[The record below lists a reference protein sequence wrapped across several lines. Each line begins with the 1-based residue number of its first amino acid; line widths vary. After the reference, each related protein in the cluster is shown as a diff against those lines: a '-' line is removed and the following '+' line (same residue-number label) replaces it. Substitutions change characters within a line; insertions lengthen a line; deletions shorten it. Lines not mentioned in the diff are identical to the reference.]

1 MCYLQGSIPLSNPAS
16 VEPPEE
22 TATTMA
28 APATS
33 FRVVM
38 AQLDFLVG
46 DINGNVGKIAAAAA
60 EARDRLRADL
70 IVLPELTITGY
81 PPEDLLLRPG
91 FIRQVKPALQR
102 LCGEIQGIAVVIGC
116 PLPTPDG
123 LRNAAV
129 VLDDGAMRATYYKQ
143 WLPNYSVFDEKRY
156 FVPGEDPAV
165 VAVAG
170 VRVGV
175 TICEDV
181 WLPGPAA
188 QAAEAGAQ
196 LLINLNASPYHA
208 GKSDQ
213 RLSVLRERVRESQ
226 IPIVYVN
233 LLGGQDELVFDGG
246 SMVVGVDGTLVRRAP
261 FFAAGLYPVDF
272 QVSAA
277 GMAPVP
283 GEVAEEPGL
292 EEGIYQALVLGVR
305 DYVEKNGFPGVVLG
319 LSGGIDSALT
329 LAIAVDALGPERVEA
344 VLMPSRHTAEMSN
357 TDAELEARALGV
369 GYRILPIEPAFQ
381 AFLQVLQPVFA
392 GLPPDIAE
400 ENIQARCRGV
410 LLMAISNK
418 TGKLVLTTGN
428 KSETAVGYST
438 LYGDMAGG
446 FAPIKDVLKTMV
458 YRLAAYRNSLSPV
471 IPRRVFD
478 RPPSAELRPDQT
490 DQDSLPP
497 YELLDAILHGYVEE
511 DRSVEEL
518 IAAGF
523 DRATVERVARL
534 VIVNEYKRRQAA
546 PGVRITPR
554 AFGRDRR
561 YPITSGFRR

>member
-1 MCYLQGSIPLSNPAS
+1 MTNVSS
-16 VEPPEE
+16 
-22 TATTMA
+22 
-28 APATS
+28 S

-46 DINGNVGKIAAAAA
+46 DIAGNVDKIVTAAI
-60 EARDRLRADL
+60 EARDRLQAHL
-70 IVLPELTITGY
+70 IVFPELTITGY

-91 FIRQVKPALQR
+91 FVRQIDPALER
-102 LCGEIQGIAVVIGC
+102 LCREIQGIAAVVGC
-116 PLPTPDG
+116 PLSTSEG
-123 LRNAAV
+123 LRNAAII
-129 VLDDGAMRATYYKQ
+129 LDRGEIRARYFKQ

-156 FVPGEDPAV
+156 FVPGEEATV
-165 VAVAG
+165 VEIAG

-181 WLPGPAA
+181 WLPGPVA
-188 QAAEAGAQ
+188 QAADAGAQ
-196 LLINLNASPYHA
+196 LLVNLNASPYHA
-208 GKSDQ
+208 GKGEQ
-213 RLSVLRERVRESQ
+213 RLTVLQQRVREGC
-226 IPIVYVN
+226 IPIIYVN
-233 LLGGQDELVFDGG
+233 LIGGQDELVFDGG
-246 SMVVGVDGTLVRRAP
+246 SMVVGADGVLMQRAP
-261 FFAAGLYPVDF
+261 FFAEGLYPVDF
-272 QVSAA
+272 QIAA
-277 GMAPVP
+277 RKATPIP
-283 GEVAEEPGL
+283 GSVAGEQGL

-305 DYVEKNGFPGVVLG
+305 DYVNKNGFPGVVLG

-329 LAIAVDALGPERVEA
+329 LAIAVDALGPDRVEA
-344 VLMPSRHTAEMSN
+344 VLMPSRYTADMSN
-357 TDAELEARALGV
+357 TDAEQEARTLSV
-369 GYRILPIEPAFQ
+369 RYQIMPIEPAFQ
-381 AFLQVLQPVFA
+381 SFLEILQPVLA
-392 GLPPDIAE
+392 GRSPDTTE
-400 ENIQARCRGV
+400 ENLQARCRGV

-458 YRLAAYRNSLSPV
+458 YRLAAWRNRQSPV
-471 IPRRVFD
+471 IPQRVMD

-497 YELLDAILHGYVEE
+497 YDVLDAILQGYVEE

-518 IAAGF
+518 ITAGF
-523 DRATVERVARL
+523 DQAMVERVARL
-534 VIVNEYKRRQAA
+534 VILNEYKRRQAA
-546 PGVRITPR
+546 PGVRITLR

>member
-1 MCYLQGSIPLSNPAS
+1 M
-16 VEPPEE
+16 
-22 TATTMA
+22 TAT
-28 APATS
+28 ATA
-33 FRVVM
+33 FRVLM
-38 AQLDFLVG
+38 AQLIFLVG
-46 DINGNVGKIAAAAA
+46 DIAGNADKIIAAAT
-60 EARDRLRADL
+60 EARDRHQADL
-70 IVLPELTITGY
+70 IVFPELTLTGY

-91 FIRQVKPALQR
+91 FISQVEPALKR
-102 LCGEIQGIAVVIGC
+102 LCQELQGIAAVIGC
-116 PLPTPDG
+116 PLRTPEG

-129 VLDDGAMRATYYKQ
+129 VLDDGAVQATYYKQ

-156 FVPGEDPAV
+156 FVAGMEPGLATIK
-165 VAVAG
+165 G

-181 WLPGPAA
+181 WQAGPVA
-188 QAAEAGAQ
+188 QAAKAGAR
-196 LLINLNASPYHA
+196 LLVNLNASPYHA
-208 GKSDQ
+208 GKGDQ
-213 RLSVLRERVRESQ
+213 RLKMLRQRVGESR

-246 SMVVGVDGTLVRRAP
+246 SLVVSADGALIQQAP
-261 FFAAGLYPVDF
+261 FFVDGLYPVDF
-272 QVSAA
+272 KLSET
-277 GMAPVP
+277 GLTPVQGP
-283 GEVAEEPGL
+283 IAEEPDL
-292 EEGIYQALVLGVR
+292 EQGIYQALVLGVR

-329 LAIAVDALGPERVEA
+329 LAIAVDALGAERVEA
-344 VLMPSRHTAEMSN
+344 VLMPSRYTADMSN
-357 TDAELEARALGV
+357 TDAVLEAQALGV
-369 GYRILPIEPAFQ
+369 KFHTLPIELAFQ
-381 AFLQVLQPVFA
+381 SFLEILQPVFA
-392 GLPPDIAE
+392 GLPTGIAE

-418 TGKLVLTTGN
+418 TGKMVLTTGN

-458 YRLAAYRNSLSPV
+458 YRLAAWRNRQSPV
-471 IPRRVFD
+471 IPQRVFD

-497 YELLDAILHGYVEE
+497 YDILDAILHGYVEE

-523 DRATVERVARL
+523 ERATVERVARL

>member
-1 MCYLQGSIPLSNPAS
+1 MTDVSSL
-16 VEPPEE
+16 
-22 TATTMA
+22 
-28 APATS
+28 

-46 DINGNVGKIAAAAA
+46 DIVGNVDKIVTAAA

-70 IVLPELTITGY
+70 IVFPELTITGY

-91 FIRQVKPALQR
+91 FIRQIDPALQR
-102 LCGEIQGIAVVIGC
+102 LRSEIRGIAAVVGC
-116 PLPTPDG
+116 PLSTTEG

-129 VLDDGAMRATYYKQ
+129 VLDQGEIRACYFKQ

-156 FVPGEDPAV
+156 FLPGRDAV
-165 VAVAG
+165 VVNIAG
-170 VRVGV
+170 TPVGV

-181 WLPGPAA
+181 WLPGPVA
-188 QAAEAGAQ
+188 QAADAGAQ
-196 LLINLNASPYHA
+196 LLVNLNASPYHA
-208 GKSDQ
+208 GKGEQ
-213 RLSVLRERVRESQ
+213 RLTVLQHRVREGR

-233 LLGGQDELVFDGG
+233 LIGGQDELVFDGG
-246 SMVVGVDGTLVRRAP
+246 SIVVDADGALMQRAP
-261 FFAAGLYPVDF
+261 FFTEGLYPVDF
-272 QVSAA
+272 QISARGA
-277 GMAPVP
+277 TPVP
-283 GEVAEEPGL
+283 GAVVGEPGT

-305 DYVEKNGFPGVVLG
+305 DYVNKNGFPGVVLG

-329 LAIAVDALGPERVEA
+329 LAVAVDALGSERVEA
-344 VLMPSRHTAEMSN
+344 VLMPSRYTADMSN
-357 TDAELEARALGV
+357 ADAELEARSLGV
-369 GYRILPIEPAFQ
+369 PYHLMPIEPAFQ
-381 AFLQVLQPVFA
+381 SFLEILQPVLA
-392 GLPPDIAE
+392 GRPPDATE
-400 ENIQARCRGV
+400 ENLQARCRGV

-458 YRLAAYRNSLSPV
+458 YRVAAWRNRQSPV
-471 IPRRVFD
+471 IPQRVFD

-497 YELLDAILHGYVEE
+497 YDILDAILHGYVEE
-511 DRSVEEL
+511 DHSVEEL
-518 IAAGF
+518 IDAGF
-523 DRATVERVARL
+523 DQAMVERVARL
-534 VIVNEYKRRQAA
+534 VILNEYKRRQAA

>member
-1 MCYLQGSIPLSNPAS
+1 MKEAHY
-16 VEPPEE
+16 
-22 TATTMA
+22 
-28 APATS
+28 S

-38 AQLDFLVG
+38 AQLNFLVG
-46 DINGNVGKIAAAAA
+46 DIAGNTDNIIATML
-60 EARDRLRADL
+60 EARDRLHADL
-70 IVLPELTITGY
+70 VVFPELTLTGY

-91 FIRQVKPALQR
+91 FIAQIEPALQR
-102 LCGEIQGIAVVIGC
+102 LQHEIQGIAAVIGC
-116 PLPTPDG
+116 PVMTPAG
-123 LRNAAV
+123 LYNAAV
-129 VLDDGAMRATYYKQ
+129 VVGDGALKATYYKQ
-143 WLPNYSVFDEKRY
+143 LLPNYSVFDEKRY
-156 FVPGEDPAV
+156 FVAGTEPGIATIK
-165 VAVAG
+165 G
-170 VRVGV
+170 VRIGMTV
-175 TICEDV
+175 CEDA
-181 WLPGPAA
+181 WQPGPMA
-188 QAAEAGAQ
+188 QATQAGAQ
-196 LLINLNASPYHA
+196 LLVNLNASPYHA
-208 GKSDQ
+208 GKVNQ
-213 RLSVLRERVRESQ
+213 RLDMLRQRAAENRV
-226 IPIVYVN
+226 PIVYVN

-246 SMVVGVDGTLVRRAP
+246 SLVVGADGALIEQAP
-261 FFAAGLYPVDF
+261 FFTEGLYPVDF
-272 QVSAA
+272 QLAENRL
-277 GMAPVP
+277 MPVQ
-283 GEVAEEPGL
+283 GQIAKEPGL

-305 DYVEKNGFPGVVLG
+305 DYVQKNGFPGVVLG

-329 LAIAVDALGPERVEA
+329 LAIAVDALGAERVEA
-344 VLMPSRHTAEMSN
+344 VSMPSRYTADMSN
-357 TDAELEARALGV
+357 TDAELEANALGV
-369 GYRILPIEPAFQ
+369 QYYTLPIEPTFQ

-392 GLPPDIAE
+392 GLPPGIAE

-418 TGKLVLTTGN
+418 TGKMVLTTGN

-458 YRLAAYRNSLSPV
+458 YRLAAYRNRLSPV
-471 IPRRVFD
+471 IPQRVID

-490 DQDSLPP
+490 DQDSLPA
-497 YELLDAILHGYVEE
+497 YDVLDAILHGYVEE

-523 DRATVERVARL
+523 DQATVERVARL

>member
-1 MCYLQGSIPLSNPAS
+1 
-16 VEPPEE
+16 
-22 TATTMA
+22 
-28 APATS
+28 
-33 FRVVM
+33 M
-38 AQLDFLVG
+38 AQLNFLVG
-46 DINGNVGKIAAAAA
+46 DIAGNTEKVIAAAL

-70 IVLPELTITGY
+70 IVFPELTLTGY

-91 FIRQVKPALQR
+91 FIRQVEPALQR
-102 LCGEIQGIAVVIGC
+102 LCGEIRGIAAVIGC
-116 PLPTPDG
+116 PLPTPEG

-129 VLDDGAMRATYYKQ
+129 MLSDGAIRASYYKQ
-143 WLPNYSVFDEKRY
+143 CLPNYSVFDEKRY
-156 FVPGEDPAV
+156 FVPGQEPMV
-165 VAVAG
+165 LTVAG
-170 VRVGV
+170 ARVGV
-175 TICEDV
+175 TICEDI
-181 WLPGPAA
+181 WQSGPGV
-188 QAAEAGAQ
+188 QAAKAGAQ
-196 LLINLNASPYHA
+196 LLLNLNASPYHA
-208 GKSDQ
+208 GKGGE
-213 RLSVLRERVRESQ
+213 RLDVLRQRVRESG

-246 SMVVGVDGTLVRRAP
+246 SMAVGADGALIRQAP
-261 FFAAGLYPVDF
+261 FFSAGLYAVDF
-272 QVSAA
+272 QVSET
-277 GMAPVP
+277 GLRPVQGP
-283 GEVAEEPGL
+283 LAQEPGP

-305 DYVEKNGFPGVVLG
+305 DYVQKNGFPGVVLG

-329 LAIAVDALGPERVEA
+329 LAIAVDALGAERVEA
-344 VLMPSRHTAEMSN
+344 VLMPSRYTADMSN
-357 TDAELEARALGV
+357 TDAELEAEALGV
-369 GYRILPIEPAFQ
+369 KYHILPIEPAFQ

-400 ENIQARCRGV
+400 ENLQARCRGV

-418 TGKLVLTTGN
+418 TGKMVLTTGN

-458 YRLAAYRNSLSPV
+458 YRLSAYRNSLSPV
-471 IPRRVFD
+471 IPQRVID

-497 YELLDAILHGYVEE
+497 YDVLDAILRGYVEE
-511 DRSVEEL
+511 DRSVDEL